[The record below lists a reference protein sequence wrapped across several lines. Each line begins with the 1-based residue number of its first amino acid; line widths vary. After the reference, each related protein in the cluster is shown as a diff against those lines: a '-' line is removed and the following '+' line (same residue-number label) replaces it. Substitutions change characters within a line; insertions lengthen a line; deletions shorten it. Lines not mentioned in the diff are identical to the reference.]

1 MELILTRKW
10 FTNNSTIGELSV
22 DGKFFCFA
30 LEDKD
35 NGLDDEMP
43 LDSINARKIHGLT
56 AIPTG
61 RYETI
66 VNMSNRFKVLMPLL
80 LKVKGYEGVR
90 IHPGNKPTDTE
101 GCILPGK
108 TKSVDFV
115 GQSKDAYKV
124 LFPLMQEAIKKGD
137 HIYLT
142 IKREKPI
149 V

>member
-1 MELILTRKW
+1 MELLLVRKW

-22 DGKFFCFA
+22 DGKFFCYI

-43 LDSINARKIHGLT
+43 LDSINARKVHGLT

-66 VNMSNRFKVLMPLL
+66 VNMSNRFKIMLPLL

-90 IHPGNKPTDTE
+90 IHPGNFPKDTE
-101 GCILPGK
+101 GCLLPGK
-108 TKSVDFV
+108 TKGADAVY
-115 GQSKDAYKV
+115 QSKDAFNP
-124 LFPLMQEAIKKGD
+124 LFILLKEAIAKAE
-137 HIYLT
+137 HIYIT